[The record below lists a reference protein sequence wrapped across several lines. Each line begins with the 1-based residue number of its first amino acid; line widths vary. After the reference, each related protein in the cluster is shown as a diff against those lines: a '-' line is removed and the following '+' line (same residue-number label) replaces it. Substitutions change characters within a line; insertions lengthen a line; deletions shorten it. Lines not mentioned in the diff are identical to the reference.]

1 MAKRPKRTYNQQ
13 PGQWEVEKLWDS
25 RDDQGRYW
33 KDGIQVDS
41 SGRPWQQIEDEM
53 KEYYDAG
60 GEQTSTPGTG
70 VGGGPVPEV
79 GDETI
84 EMDDPRNLTTVGSSI
99 MPWSEAQQLKA
110 GGTMGQEGH
119 DIAGSMRRIIE
130 DKTKG
135 ATSTRN
141 IAPSL
146 LNRKASAN
154 A

>member
-1 MAKRPKRTYNQQ
+1 M
-13 PGQWEVEKLWDS
+13 
-25 RDDQGRYW
+25 
-33 KDGIQVDS
+33 
-41 SGRPWQQIEDEM
+41 
-53 KEYYDAG
+53 
-60 GEQTSTPGTG
+60 
-70 VGGGPVPEV
+70 PEV

-135 ATSTRN
+135 ATSTRY